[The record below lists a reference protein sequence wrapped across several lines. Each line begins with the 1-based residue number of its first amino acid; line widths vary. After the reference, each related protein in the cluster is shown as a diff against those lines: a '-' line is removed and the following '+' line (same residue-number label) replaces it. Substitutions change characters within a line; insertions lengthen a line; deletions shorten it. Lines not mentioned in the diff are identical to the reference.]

1 VTFKV
6 PNAMLRAQLKDK
18 NDMVGRLLAI
28 EQLSDKKDKD
38 SVAALEEVLKND
50 SFYGV
55 RIEAARALRAIHSDE
70 ALDALLASTNQ
81 SDARVRRAVVANIA
95 DFYQDPAYA
104 SVRRTVEK
112 EHNPDIIASAIGGLS
127 AYAKPE
133 VRDVVLKYLNSDSF
147 RNELADAAVKAIR
160 SQDDPSYIAP
170 LIDTLSKRGTNFTTR
185 GFASG
190 LAALAY
196 ISRNE
201 EKKDQGR
208 QLLVGYVNDKRE
220 RVQLAAISE
229 LGNLGDP
236 QALAVVEKFA
246 VGPKDSPQR
255 QAAEKAVE
263 LLRAAR
269 KPIEDLKNLRQEV
282 LDLQKTDR
290 ELRKDLDELKKKVE
304 AKDTARTNAFRPRLS
319 SPKGSQTK

>member
-1 VTFKV
+1 
-6 PNAMLRAQLKDK
+6 
-18 NDMVGRLLAI
+18 MVGRLLAI
-28 EQLSDKKDKD
+28 EEFSDKKDKD

-50 SFYGV
+50 PFYGV

-70 ALDALLASTNQ
+70 ALEALLASTNQ
-81 SDARVRRAVVANIA
+81 SDARARRAVVANIA
-95 DFYQDPAYA
+95 DFYQDTAYA
-104 SVRRTVEK
+104 SDRRTIEK

-127 AYAKPE
+127 GYVKPE
-133 VRDVVLKYLNSDSF
+133 VRDILLNYLNSDSF

-170 LIDTLSKRGTNFTTR
+170 LIDTLSTRGTNFTTR

-201 EKKDQGR
+201 EKKDQTR
-208 QLLVGYVNDKRE
+208 QLLVRYINDKRE
-220 RVQLAAISE
+220 RVQLTAISE

-263 LLRAAR
+263 LLRVAR
-269 KPIEDLKNLRQEV
+269 KPADDFKNLRQEV

-290 ELRKDLDELKKKVE
+290 ELRKDLDELKKKFE
-304 AKDTARTNAFRPRLS
+304 ARDTARTNTAKPKLS
-319 SPKGSQTK
+319 SPRSSQTR